1 MTGGVLVALSKLADQ
16 GNTLAALFYIYTAL
30 RYAWLVCYKMKFNKP
45 VFPLRS
51 LCFVLSK
58 LTILAVLVVSIIIA
72 FEDSNE

>member
-30 RYAWLVCYKMKFNKP
+30 RYAWLVCYKMKFNEP
-45 VFPLRS
+45 PLRT
-51 LCFVLSK
+51 LCFGLSK